1 MNAEREMLNDEH
13 CRMLWLV
20 VLIRAVNDT
29 RLEREGKPLLKEVR
43 GCDHRDFLNGGG
55 SFEQVCAFLDYNPE
69 YTIRKAKEMLELPEA
84 KYQYLIRDLR
94 GWL

>member
-1 MNAEREMLNDEH
+1 MNAEREMINDEH
-13 CRMLWLV
+13 CRMLWLI
-20 VLIRAVNDT
+20 VLIRAINDA
-29 RLEREGKPLLKEVR
+29 RKAPNVRQDGK
-43 GCDHRDFLNGGG
+43 GHRDFLHGGG
-55 SFEQVCAFLDYNPE
+55 SFRRVCAFLDYNPE